1 MARVKTV
8 AGDIEASELGF
19 TLPHEHLV
27 FGMTGW
33 ELDVFPHAD
42 KEARYKTC
50 LKHMKASREAGVQ
63 ALVECSTPEMG
74 RDVEL
79 MRELSEATGMHIVAS
94 TGLYARRPAG
104 YWMRRTPEEIAE
116 LFVHELEKGVRDTG
130 IRCGQIKTA
139 LEGVELTGYEEMVL
153 RAAAMAHKATG
164 APIMIHVEEEGGMA
178 ALELLTAE
186 GVPGSRIVI
195 AHAETTADMRY
206 LLRILEGYGAYVGFD
221 RFGLDLTQRD
231 DVRHAMVAALCIM
244 GFANRIQISHDFPC
258 FMHGRDIDR
267 WKDTPDKVRN
277 WNFVYVPTEVVPR
290 LREAGVK
297 EADIRQMTVGNAA
310 ELYAS

>member
-1 MARVKTV
+1 MAKVKTV
-8 AGDIEASELGF
+8 AGDIDASQLGF

-33 ELDVFPHAD
+33 EIDIFPHATKD
-42 KEARYKTC
+42 ARFKTC
-50 LKHMKASREAGVQ
+50 LKHLRASREAGVQ
-63 ALVECSTPEMG
+63 SLVECSTPEMG
-74 RDVEL
+74 RDVQL
-79 MRELSEATGMHIVAS
+79 MRELSEATGMHIIAS

-104 YWMRRTPEEIAE
+104 YWMRRTAEEMAE

-139 LEGVELTGYEEMVL
+139 LEAVELTDYEETVL

-178 ALELLTAE
+178 ALDLLTGE
-186 GVPGSRIVI
+186 GVPGSKIVI

-206 LLRILEGYGAYVGFD
+206 LLRILEQYGAYVGFD
-221 RFGLDLTQRD
+221 RFGLDLMQRD
-231 DVRHAMVAALCIM
+231 DVRHAMVAALCIL
-244 GFANRIQISHDFPC
+244 GHAGRIQVSHDFPC
-258 FMHGRDIDR
+258 FMHGRDVDR
-267 WKDTPDKVRN
+267 WKASADKVRN

-290 LREAGVK
+290 LRSVGVS
-297 EADIRQMTVGNAA
+297 EADIQQMIVGNAA
-310 ELYAS
+310 TLYSG

>member
-8 AGDIEASELGF
+8 TGDIDAADLGF

-33 ELDVFPHAD
+33 EIDIFPHAD
-42 KEARYKTC
+42 RKTRYETC
-50 LKHMKASREAGVQ
+50 LKHMQASKAAGVDS
-63 ALVECSTPEMG
+63 LVECSTPEMG

-79 MRELSEATGMHIVAS
+79 MRELSEKTGMNIIAS

-104 YWMRRTPEEIAE
+104 YWMRRTAEEMAE
-116 LFVHELEKGVRDTG
+116 LFVHELEQGVGSTG

-139 LEGVELTGYEEMVL
+139 LEAVDLTDYESTVL

-164 APIMIHVEEEGGMA
+164 APIMIHVEEEGGLA
-178 ALELLTAE
+178 ALELLTSE
-186 GVPGSRIVI
+186 GVPGSKIVI

-206 LLRILEGYGAYVGFD
+206 LLKILEGYGAYVGFD
-221 RFGLDLTQRD
+221 RFGLDLMQRD

-244 GFANRIQISHDFPC
+244 GFADRIQISHDFPC
-258 FMHGRDIDR
+258 FMHGRDVDR
-267 WKDTPDKVRN
+267 WKANADKVRN
-277 WNFVYVPTEVVPR
+277 WNFVYVPTEVIPR
-290 LREAGVK
+290 LREVGVR
-297 EADIRQMTVGNAA
+297 EEDIRQMTVGNAA
-310 ELYAS
+310 TLYSG